1 MILSIGSDHGGF
13 AYKEAIKEHLVSQGH
28 EVIDCGC
35 FGTESVDYPEFGIKA
50 AELVRDGKADRGI
63 VICTTGIGM
72 SIATSK
78 ALDAIARQPEADG
91 KIRTTLLLGLAFIET
106 TAIYG
111 LFIAIML
118 MTKVL

>member
-1 MILSIGSDHGGF
+1 MILAVQNLISSLSETSVFALAAAIAVFVGF
-13 AYKEAIKEHLVSQGH
+13 GA
-28 EVIDCGC
+28 
-35 FGTESVDYPEFGIKA
+35 
-50 AELVRDGKADRGI
+50 
-63 VICTTGIGM
+63 GIGM
-72 SIATSK
+72 AIATAK

-118 MTKVL
+118 VIKVL

>member
-1 MILSIGSDHGGF
+1 MIF
-13 AYKEAIKEHLVSQGH
+13 AVQNLVSALSETSVFALAAAIAVFVG
-28 EVIDCGC
+28 
-35 FGTESVDYPEFGIKA
+35 FGA
-50 AELVRDGKADRGI
+50 
-63 VICTTGIGM
+63 GIGM
-72 SIATSK
+72 AIATAK

-118 MTKVL
+118 VIKVL

>member
-1 MILSIGSDHGGF
+1 MIFSIQSLIATLSETSVYAIAAAIAVFVGF
-13 AYKEAIKEHLVSQGH
+13 GA
-28 EVIDCGC
+28 
-35 FGTESVDYPEFGIKA
+35 
-50 AELVRDGKADRGI
+50 
-63 VICTTGIGM
+63 GIGM
-72 SIATSK
+72 AITTSK

-118 MTKVL
+118 VIKVL

>member
-1 MILSIGSDHGGF
+1 MISAVQTILSSLTETSVFAIAAAIAVFVGF
-13 AYKEAIKEHLVSQGH
+13 GA
-28 EVIDCGC
+28 
-35 FGTESVDYPEFGIKA
+35 
-50 AELVRDGKADRGI
+50 
-63 VICTTGIGM
+63 GIGM
-72 SIATSK
+72 AFATSK

-118 MTKVL
+118 VIKVL